1 MQAGQDSGILH
12 WSMFLRSNTRI
23 KDGKEHRYYRVVESR
38 RLQSGKVAQR
48 QVLYLGEINDSQQAA
63 WRRTLEVFD
72 EAEQRITPLSL
83 FPEDRPVPADA
94 IDSVQVKL
102 GEMKLERARPYG
114 NCWLGCE
121 LWRQLE
127 LDRFWS
133 EKLPQGREGVAWP
146 QVLEL
151 LVVNRLIEP
160 GSEFRLHRHWFD
172 HSAMDVL
179 LGQDFAVAE
188 KDRLYRCL
196 DRVLE
201 HKQDLFVH
209 LQQRWKDLFDAEFDL
224 LLYDLTSTYVEG
236 EAEQNPKARHGY
248 SRDRRPDCKQV
259 VIALVVT
266 PAGFPLAY
274 EVMDGNT
281 SDKTTL
287 RGFLDTH
294 RKPVRQSAA
303 GVADGPRNSDRGSAG
318 RKCERREQEMFYLVG
333 TSRAKVKQYEK
344 QWLELPWQKVRE
356 SVEVKLFAQ
365 DGELYVLAKSEGR
378 QAKEIA
384 MRRKKLARLLRKL
397 RAMRR
402 SCPKRDQLL
411 MRVGAAKTDAGRAF
425 GFVKINLPTAGQ
437 EVTRETF
444 TFRLDKAKLK
454 EAELRDGHYL
464 LRTNL
469 VAEDPAVLWD
479 RYMQLTQIEA
489 AFKCLKSEL
498 GIRPIHHQLEHRV
511 DAHILVA
518 FLAYCLTVTLKH
530 RLRMHAPGLTPRAVL
545 EKLAGDP
552 DAGRIVSDDRWPPP
566 DHAALHR
573 AGSRPGAFASS
584 PEPRIAATT
593 ASAHHHVR
601 LVSSLSP
608 TQNVVETFGVPLLKT
623 KDLPASDLSNCEG
636 SANNHFGRLRH
647 ASGMRGGFNGRPSS
661 PGRRPHRHPR
671 DTRPKS
677 FRA

>member
-1 MQAGQDSGILH
+1 
-12 WSMFLRSNTRI
+12 MFLRSNTRI
-23 KDGKEHRYYRVVESR
+23 KDGKQHRYYTVVESR

-72 EAEQRITPLSL
+72 EAKQQITPLSL

-121 LWRQLE
+121 LWRQLQ

-133 EKLPQGREGVAWP
+133 EKLPPGREDVAWP

-201 HKQDLFVH
+201 HKQELFVH

-224 LLYDLTSTYVEG
+224 LLYDLTSTYMEG
-236 EAEQNPKARHGY
+236 EAEQNPKARYGY
-248 SRDRRPDCKQV
+248 SRDKRPDCKQV
-259 VIALVVT
+259 VIALIVT
-266 PAGFPLAY
+266 PAGLPLAY
-274 EVMDGNT
+274 EVMAGNT
-281 SDKTTL
+281 SEKTTL
-287 RGFLDTH
+287 RGFLE
-294 RKPVRQSAA
+294 RIENLYGKARRVWLM
-303 GVADGPRNSDRGSAG
+303 DRGIPTEALL
-318 RKCERREQEMFYLVG
+318 QEMRTTRQETFYLVG

-344 QWLELPWQKVRE
+344 RWLELPWQKVRE

-397 RAMRR
+397 LTMRR
-402 SCPKRDQLL
+402 SCPQRDQVL

-425 GFVKINLPTAGQ
+425 GFVKINLPQAGQ

-444 TFRLDKAKLK
+444 TFRLDKVRLK

-479 RYMQLTQIEA
+479 RYVQLTQIEA

-518 FLAYCLTVTLKH
+518 FLAYCLTVTLRH

-545 EKLAGDP
+545 EKLSGIQMLDVSFPTTDGRRLIMPRYTEPDP
-552 DAGRIVSDDRWPPP
+552 EQALLLHHLNLVLPQQPPP
-566 DHAALHR
+566 
-573 AGSRPGAFASS
+573 
-584 PEPRIAATT
+584 RITT
-593 ASAHHHVR
+593 SA
-601 LVSSLSP
+601 SP
-608 TQNVVETFGVPLLKT
+608 TPFPQLQ
-623 KDLPASDLSNCEG
+623 
-636 SANNHFGRLRH
+636 
-647 ASGMRGGFNGRPSS
+647 M
-661 PGRRPHRHPR
+661 
-671 DTRPKS
+671 
-677 FRA
+677 